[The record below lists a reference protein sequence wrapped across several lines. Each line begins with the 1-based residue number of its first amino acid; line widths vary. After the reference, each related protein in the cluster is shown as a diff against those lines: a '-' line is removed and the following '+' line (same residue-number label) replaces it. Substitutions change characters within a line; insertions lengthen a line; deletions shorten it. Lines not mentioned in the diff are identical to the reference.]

1 MLIAGEPSGDWLA
14 ADLVGTLRDQLG
26 NRPVRFYGAGGERMM
41 AAGVELSLDLTRHS
55 VIGLSEVLR
64 NYAKFRRF
72 FHMLLRQ
79 AIHEKPDVVIGID
92 FGGFN
97 LRFAQAIRKAASKI
111 PEWSPRII
119 QYVSPQVWAS
129 RAGRA
134 KTLETTH
141 DLLLC
146 ILPFEPAWYAQH
158 APGLAV
164 EFVGHPIVDRHSA
177 ESPTSSRTSAEG
189 EAPRGNV
196 VLLLPGSRAGELK
209 RHLPVLLPA
218 ARRLR
223 EEAGATIRM
232 VIPNEHLRAVAELIS
247 GDLTGVDVQVGGLEN
262 ALRIATV
269 AIASTG
275 TVTLECA
282 WFGVPTVALYKTS
295 WTTYQI
301 GRRIVQ
307 VRWLA
312 MPNLLANDS
321 VIPEFIQDEATA
333 DHLAQAALE
342 LLQDPNRRMQIQKQL
357 RTVVASLGSP
367 GAAVR
372 ASAAIL
378 RTVLGHNPTR
388 IESRYDRIE

>member
-14 ADLVGTLRDQLG
+14 ADLVSALRNQLG
-26 NRPVRFYGAGGERMM
+26 YRPVRFYGAGGERMM
-41 AAGVELSLDLTRHS
+41 AAGVELTFDLTRHS

-72 FHMLLRQ
+72 FRMLLRQ
-79 AIHEKPDVVIGID
+79 AISEKPDVVIGID

-97 LRFAQAIRKAASKI
+97 LRFAQAIRKAASKN

-134 KTLETTH
+134 KLLEATH

-164 EFVGHPIVDRHSA
+164 EFVGHPIVDRHSE
-177 ESPTSSRTSAEG
+177 ESATSTRTSAEG
-189 EAPRGNV
+189 PRGNV

-223 EEAGATIRM
+223 EEAGVTIRM
-232 VIPNEHLRAVAELIS
+232 VLPNEHLRTVAELTS
-247 GDLTGVDVQVGGLEN
+247 GEMTGVEVQVGGLEN
-262 ALRIATV
+262 ALRTATV

-282 WFGVPTVALYKTS
+282 WFGIPTVALYKTS

-312 MPNLLANDS
+312 MPNLLANES
-321 VIPEFIQDEATA
+321 VMPEFIQGEATA
-333 DHLAQAALE
+333 DNLAQAALE
-342 LLQDPNRRMQIQKQL
+342 LLQDSNRRRRIQEQL

-378 RTVLGHNPTR
+378 RTVLGKNPAC
-388 IESRYDRIE
+388 ID